1 MDLTN
6 VDLLSLQPQFLQK
19 DPMTIALCKAFQ
31 PVFETLAEGLKG
43 ILIYT
48 NIDHL
53 SGPVLDELAWGMN
66 VTWYNTQD
74 TLAARRETIK
84 RALSVFARMG
94 TAGAIKDAVAANFGD
109 SVVEEWWE
117 YGADPGY
124 FRIIVEDPSATAERA
139 ADFVRTVNAVKH
151 VSSWLDQI
159 ILMKTSP
166 GPLRIGTVGQITRK
180 IRSVQRNG

>member
-74 TLAARRETIK
+74 TLAARRETSTH
-84 RALSVFARMG
+84 A
-94 TAGAIKDAVAANFGD
+94 
-109 SVVEEWWE
+109 W
-117 YGADPGY
+117 
-124 FRIIVEDPSATAERA
+124 
-139 ADFVRTVNAVKH
+139 
-151 VSSWLDQI
+151 VS
-159 ILMKTSP
+159 K
-166 GPLRIGTVGQITRK
+166 
-180 IRSVQRNG
+180 

>member
-1 MDLTN
+1 MDLLN
-6 VDLLSLQPQFLQK
+6 IDLLSLQPQFLQK
-19 DPMTIALCKAFQ
+19 DPVTIALCKAFQ
-31 PVFETLAEGLKG
+31 PVFQVLREEIKS

-48 NIDHL
+48 NIDNL
-53 SGPVLDELAWGMN
+53 PGPVLDELAWGMN

-74 TLAARRETIK
+74 TQAARRETIK
-84 RALSVFARMG
+84 KALSVFTKMG

-117 YGADPGY
+117 YGAEPGY

-139 ADFVRTVNAVKH
+139 ADFVRTVNAVKN

-166 GPLRIGTVGQITRK
+166 GPVRVGSAAQITRRT
-180 IRSVQRNG
+180 RSVQRDG

>member
-6 VDLLSLQPQFLQK
+6 VDLLSLQPQFLRE
-19 DPMTIALCKAFQ
+19 DPVTIALCKAFQ
-31 PVFETLAEGLKG
+31 PVFSQLGEAIKAVLL
-43 ILIYT
+43 YT
-48 NIDHL
+48 NIDNL
-53 SGPVLDELAWGMN
+53 PGDVLDELAWGMN

-74 TLAARRETIK
+74 TLPARRETIK

-117 YGADPGY
+117 YGAEPGY

-139 ADFVRTVNAVKH
+139 ADFVRTVNAVKN

-159 ILMKTSP
+159 ILMRTSP
-166 GPLRIGTVGQITRK
+166 GPVRVGSVGQITRK
-180 IRSVQRNG
+180 TRSVQRDG